1 MPAQIIN
8 TTTLYDGW
16 IKVLRVR
23 LRLNPG
29 EEVEREVEDHDR
41 GVAVLPYDP
50 VRRVALLVRLPRA
63 PVLLAGGEAELL
75 EVPAGYV
82 EESEPAETARRELYE
97 ETGLKVTRVDHVGQV
112 WISPGI
118 STDRLDLYLAPYSAG
133 DRVSAGG
140 GAEGEQEKIT
150 VVEMPLAELWAS
162 ALSKEIAD
170 MKTLTLV
177 MMLHAQKPELFAVA
191 G

>member
-29 EEVEREVEDHDR
+29 EEVERDVEDHGR
-41 GVAVLPYDP
+41 GIAVLPYDP

-63 PVLLAGGEAELL
+63 PVLLAGEKAELL

-97 ETGLKVTRVDHVGQV
+97 ETGLKVSRVDHVGQV

-118 STDRLDLYLAPYSAG
+118 STDRLDLYLAPYSIG
-133 DRVSAGG
+133 DRVSPGG
-140 GAEGEQEKIT
+140 GAEGEHEKIT
-150 VVEMPLAELWAS
+150 VVEVPLAELWTS

-170 MKTLTLV
+170 MKTLALV
-177 MMLHAQKPELFAVA
+177 MMLHAQKPELFTVP

>member
-29 EEVEREVEDHDR
+29 EEVEREVEDHGR

-140 GAEGEQEKIT
+140 GAEGEQEKIS

>member
-1 MPAQIIN
+1 M
-8 TTTLYDGW
+8 
-16 IKVLRVR
+16 R

-29 EEVEREVEDHDR
+29 EEVEREVEDHGR

-63 PVLLAGGEAELL
+63 PVLLAAGEAELL

-97 ETGLKVTRVDHVGQV
+97 ETGLKVSRVDHVGQV

>member
-23 LRLNPG
+23 LRLNSG
-29 EEVEREVEDHDR
+29 EEVEREVEDHGR

-97 ETGLKVTRVDHVGQV
+97 ETGLKVTRVDYVGQV

-133 DRVSAGG
+133 ERISAGG
-140 GAEGEQEKIT
+140 GAEGEQEKIS

>member
-1 MPAQIIN
+1 
-8 TTTLYDGW
+8 
-16 IKVLRVR
+16 VR

-29 EEVEREVEDHDR
+29 EEVERDVEDHGR
-41 GVAVLPYDP
+41 GIAVLPYDP

-63 PVLLAGGEAELL
+63 PVLLAGEKAELL

-97 ETGLKVTRVDHVGQV
+97 ETGLKVSRVDHVGQV

-118 STDRLDLYLAPYSAG
+118 STDRLDLYLAPYSIG
-133 DRVSAGG
+133 DRVSPGG
-140 GAEGEQEKIT
+140 GAEGEHEKIT
-150 VVEMPLAELWAS
+150 VVEVPLAELWTS

-170 MKTLTLV
+170 MKTLALV
-177 MMLHAQKPELFAVA
+177 MMLHAQKPELFTVP

>member
-8 TTTLYDGW
+8 TTTLHDGW

-29 EEVEREVEDHDR
+29 EEVEREVEDHGR

-82 EESEPAETARRELYE
+82 EESEPGETARRELYE

-133 DRVSAGG
+133 DRISAGG
-140 GAEGEQEKIT
+140 GAEGEQEKIS

-162 ALSKEIAD
+162 AVSKKIAD

-177 MMLHAQKPELFAVA
+177 MMLHAQKPEVFTVD